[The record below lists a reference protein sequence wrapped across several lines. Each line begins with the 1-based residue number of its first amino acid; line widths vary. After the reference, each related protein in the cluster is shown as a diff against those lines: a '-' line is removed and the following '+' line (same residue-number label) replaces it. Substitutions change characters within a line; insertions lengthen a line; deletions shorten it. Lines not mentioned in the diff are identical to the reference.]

1 MLRTWPYQFKN
12 SIETGSRSV
21 SHAQKT
27 RLCSPKAWKLSVFL
41 FLIRSGSVFDGPGSY
56 VGTDPNQ
63 ATLRTYKMLKTT
75 KECYSI
81 ERYVCQFL
89 HLLASNKGCSFQSII
104 FLNKSE
110 IVTKKLVKIFR
121 QDKKTNW
128 ICNQIPIHF
137 LMFRLIRIKP
147 IRIRNTGCKLQ
158 VWGVFREFC
167 IIFIKIAYLVACQHK
182 WNEKTTITIFLKIYH
197 V

>member
-1 MLRTWPYQFKN
+1 M
-12 SIETGSRSV
+12 
-21 SHAQKT
+21 
-27 RLCSPKAWKLSVFL
+27 KARVLVFSAKLSVFL

-158 VWGVFREFC
+158 V
-167 IIFIKIAYLVACQHK
+167 
-182 WNEKTTITIFLKIYH
+182 
-197 V
+197 

>member
-1 MLRTWPYQFKN
+1 M
-12 SIETGSRSV
+12 
-21 SHAQKT
+21 
-27 RLCSPKAWKLSVFL
+27 KARVLVFSAKLSVFL

-63 ATLRTYKMLKTT
+63 ATLRTYKMFKTT

-104 FLNKSE
+104 FWNKSV

-137 LMFRLIRIKP
+137 LMFGWSVLNKYGSETLVA
-147 IRIRNTGCKLQ
+147 NFKYEAF
-158 VWGVFREFC
+158 FREFC

-182 WNEKTTITIFLKIYH
+182 WNEKTTITIILKIYH